1 MTKSAEGKRKYA
13 ASKDRLRI
21 FYIKMEHF
29 YNYEKYALIY
39 ARIDGMYFEKTII

>member
-29 YNYEKYALIY
+29 LQL
-39 ARIDGMYFEKTII
+39 